1 MPVAFQGLSI
11 FRAERNHIPVW
22 KRFFS
27 FPLLMSLLLLWR
39 GSECCMTWL
48 EKPTVTHFCPANRPP
63 CNLFISMGLLN
74 VVRVHGLFLC
84 PTCRGIYKFC
94 GDVNN
99 SFLIIVKRR
108 KCIVTHVNRGR
119 KKTCF
124 LNHQALFIL
133 LGTVSWKCPSLCCN
147 ICF

>member
-22 KRFFS
+22 KQFFF

-63 CNLFISMGLLN
+63 CSNLFISMGLLN
-74 VVRVHGLFLC
+74 VVRGHGLFLC
-84 PTCRGIYKFC
+84 PTCLGIYKFC
-94 GDVNN
+94 GDADN
-99 SFLIIVKRR
+99 SFLITVKRR
-108 KCIVTHVNRGR
+108 KYRVTHINRGR
-119 KKTCF
+119 EKNMFSKPPSIIYIAGNCF
-124 LNHQALFIL
+124 LEVPII
-133 LGTVSWKCPSLCCN
+133 